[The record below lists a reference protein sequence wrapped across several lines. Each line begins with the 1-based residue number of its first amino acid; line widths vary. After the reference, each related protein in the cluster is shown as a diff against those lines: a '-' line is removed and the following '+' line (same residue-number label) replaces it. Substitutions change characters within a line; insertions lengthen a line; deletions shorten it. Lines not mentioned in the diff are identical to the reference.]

1 MFFQLCKANKNL
13 TNMNHHKRRSF
24 RPRPKNG
31 FRRRNGS
38 SNIPSQ
44 NNQINNGNL
53 GFNRI
58 SSSSNPANIEKAIKR
73 FKQLAKDAQ
82 SSGDLVSVEN
92 YLQHADHYSRKL
104 SEINSKAQTN
114 SKEDKPTVSTTA
126 NSEEESL
133 AKILTNNS
141 QVKKA

>member
-1 MFFQLCKANKNL
+1 MFFQLCKANINL
-13 TNMNHHKRRSF
+13 INMNHHKRRSF

-58 SSSSNPANIEKAIKR
+58 SSSSNPANIEKALNNWLKMLR
-73 FKQLAKDAQ
+73 AQ
-82 SSGDLVSVEN
+82 
-92 YLQHADHYSRKL
+92 A
-104 SEINSKAQTN
+104 I
-114 SKEDKPTVSTTA
+114 
-126 NSEEESL
+126 
-133 AKILTNNS
+133 
-141 QVKKA
+141 

>member
-1 MFFQLCKANKNL
+1 M
-13 TNMNHHKRRSF
+13 
-24 RPRPKNG
+24 
-31 FRRRNGS
+31 
-38 SNIPSQ
+38 
-44 NNQINNGNL
+44 
-53 GFNRI
+53 
-58 SSSSNPANIEKAIKR
+58 
-73 FKQLAKDAQ
+73 AKDAQ

-104 SEINSKAQTN
+104 SEINSKAQIN